1 MKKIVLGLALASLS
15 MGAFAQNSDPTLKHS
30 VSTNSF
36 WSNWFIQVGGDY
48 NIWYSDQEHGRGL
61 DNGGAYDFFSKN
73 RRTFGAS
80 VAF

>member
-61 DNGGAYDFFSKN
+61 DNGGA
-73 RRTFGAS
+73 
-80 VAF
+80 

>member
-61 DNGGAYDFFSKN
+61 DNGGAPKDRHGKQKP
-73 RRTFGAS
+73 S
-80 VAF
+80 VLQR